1 MADELEVEV
10 EQEITMVE
18 IPEEEL
24 DFEDTEDGGA
34 VVMMEKISV
43 REASDHFA
51 NIVDDVDASLLKTS
65 INDLMTK
72 IERDKEARQ
81 KRDLQYEEGLRR
93 TGLGDDAPG
102 GAQFSG
108 ANKVVHPML
117 VEACV
122 DFSARFIKEVFP
134 PTGPVKSKILGEA
147 DKAKVG
153 KAQRKTEFMNW
164 QTTEQ
169 MVEFRSELEQLS
181 TQLPLG
187 GGQYMKFM
195 WNSRFMRP
203 TSEFVPIDDIY
214 LPFSATNF
222 YTAERKTHVQY
233 ITEMEYEKRV
243 EAGMYADV
251 DLPSPT
257 EPTFSAAERANEK
270 IEGKQNTSYNEDGL
284 RTIFEIYTFMDF
296 EDGEG
301 LAPYILSVDKS
312 SELPLCLY
320 RNWEEDDD
328 RQKEL
333 HWLVEFPFVPWRGAY
348 PIGLT
353 HMIGGL
359 SGAATGALRALLDS
373 AYIQNVPTLLK
384 LKGGPN
390 GQTLNVQPTEI
401 VEMEGGAL
409 IDDVRKLA
417 MPLPFAGPSP
427 TLFQLLG
434 FLVDAGKGVVQTSFE
449 KFNDQNPNAPVGTT
463 MAIIEQG
470 MVVFSSIHSRLHAS
484 MARSF
489 NILHRINSMYYTDEE
504 LDALDTGLEI
514 SAEDFDGPADVVPI
528 SNPAIFSEAQRFAQI
543 QAIMARA
550 QIVPQLYDP
559 IAIEEMFLRTLK
571 VPASE
576 VMAPKVGE
584 EDRDPVSE
592 NVAAAMGQGIYV
604 LTEQDHMAHLQVHL
618 PFLKSPLFGSNP
630 AIASTFLYPMSMH
643 LKDHILNYY
652 LAEAHNAVD
661 IAQSE
666 GLIPEEAEDQVKV
679 ILEVQ
684 RFIEEQL
691 GSTGIAQELGMINE
705 AAEQF
710 KPQDPAAQQGDAMQ
724 IAQLSAEIKQGE
736 LQQRTERDGARL
748 QIDQAKM
755 QSDMQTDQ
763 NKMQIQQAKMQA
775 DMQLEQAK
783 LQIEQAK
790 METSMQ
796 RDGAKIQLDQ
806 AKLDASTQISQL
818 KMQQAAEMELAK
830 LASQEADRQED
841 AELAG
846 LRELSATERNN
857 ISEMSET
864 DRMNTREQNENARK
878 AEDLAARERMNTADN
893 MTAKELAA
901 LEVITGE
908 KTSLTNGKGIDPG
921 ADV

>member
-1 MADELEVEV
+1 MAEENEIEIEVEEVTMVELPEEDELE
-10 EQEITMVE
+10 
-18 IPEEEL
+18 
-24 DFEDTEDGGA
+24 FEDTEDGGA
-34 VVMMEKISV
+34 MVRMETMSV
-43 REASDHFA
+43 REASDHFE
-51 NIVDDVDASLLKTS
+51 NIVEEVDQSLLKTA

-102 GAQFSG
+102 GAQFQG

-134 PTGPVKSKILGEA
+134 PGGPVKSKIIGEA
-147 DKAKVG
+147 DKSKVN

-233 ITEMEYEKRV
+233 VTEMEYDKRV
-243 EAGMYADV
+243 ESGMYADIE
-251 DLPSPT
+251 LPTPT
-257 EPTFSAAERANEK
+257 EPEFSAAERANEK

-312 SELPLCLY
+312 SDKALCLY
-320 RNWEEDDD
+320 RNWEEDDS
-328 RQKEL
+328 RKNEL
-333 HWLVEFPFVPWRGAY
+333 HWIVEFPFVPWRGAY

-384 LKGGPN
+384 LKGGPG

-489 NILHRINSMYYTDEE
+489 NILHRINSMYYTQEE
-504 LDALDTGLEI
+504 LDALDAGLDI

-543 QAIMARA
+543 QAIMARSA
-550 QIVPQLYDP
+550 AMPEMYD
-559 IAIEEMFLRTLK
+559 ALAVEEMFLRTLK
-571 VPASE
+571 IPPTEVLNPAPGS
-576 VMAPKVGE
+576 

-592 NVAAAMGQGIYV
+592 NVAAAMGQPIYV
-604 LTEQDHMAHLQVHL
+604 LPQQDHLAHLQVHL
-618 PFLKSPLFGSNP
+618 AFLKSPMFGSNP
-630 AIASTFLYPMSMH
+630 VIMSNFFYPMAMH
-643 LKDHILNYY
+643 MRDHLLNYY
-652 LAEAHNAVD
+652 LVEAHNAVD
-661 IAQSE
+661 EAQTEKLIAEESE
-666 GLIPEEAEDQVKV
+666 EQVEIILKV
-679 ILEVQ
+679 QE
-684 RFIEEQL
+684 FIENQL
-691 GSTGIAQELGMINE
+691 GGFAQELAQITE
-705 AAEQF
+705 TAQQF
-710 KPQDPAAQQGDAMQ
+710 KPENQPQQPGDAMK
-724 IAQLSAEIKQGE
+724 IAELSAQIKQSE
-736 LQQRTERDGARL
+736 LQQRTERDGAR
-748 QIDQAKM
+748 
-755 QSDMQTDQ
+755 
-763 NKMQIQQAKMQA
+763 IQLDNAKMQA
-775 DMQLEQAK
+775 SNEIA
-783 LQIEQAK
+783 
-790 METSMQ
+790 
-796 RDGAKIQLDQ
+796 
-806 AKLDASTQISQL
+806 QL
-818 KMQQAAEMELAK
+818 KMQQTAEIERAK
-830 LASQEADRQED
+830 LAASQQDRE
-841 AELAG
+841 ERSEIAG

-864 DRMNTREQNENARK
+864 DRLNTREQGENKRK
-878 AEDLAARERMNTADN
+878 AEDLAARERMNSSDN

-901 LEVITGE
+901 MEMESGE
-908 KTSLTNGKGIDPG
+908 KTSYTSGGGIDP
-921 ADV
+921 

>member
-1 MADELEVEV
+1 MSEE
-10 EQEITMVE
+10 EIEMTEEMTMVE
-18 IPEEEL
+18 LPEEEVS
-24 DFEDTEDGGA
+24 DVEDTEDGGA
-34 VVMMEKISV
+34 IILMESV
-43 REASDHFA
+43 TVTEGSDHFA
-51 NIVDDVDASLLKTS
+51 NIVEEVDKSLLTTS
-65 INDLMTK
+65 ISDLMTK

-81 KRDLQYEEGLRR
+81 KRDKQYEEGLRR

-134 PTGPVKSKILGEA
+134 PGGPVKSKILGEA
-147 DKAKVG
+147 DKSKVS

-195 WNSRFMRP
+195 WNKRFNRP
-203 TSEFVPIDDIY
+203 TSEFVAIDDIY

-233 ITEMEYEKRV
+233 ITQMEYEKRV
-243 EAGMYADV
+243 EAGMYADI
-251 DLPSPT
+251 DLPTPSDP
-257 EPTFSAAERANEK
+257 EFSAAERANEK
-270 IEGKQNTSYNEDGL
+270 IEGKENTSYNEDGL
-284 RTIFEIYTFMDF
+284 RTVFEIYTYIDF

-312 SELPLCLY
+312 SDKPLSLY
-320 RNWEEDDD
+320 RNWEEDDA
-328 RQKEL
+328 RKNEL
-333 HWLVEFPFVPWRGAY
+333 HWIVEFPFVPWRGAY

-449 KFNDQNPNAPVGTT
+449 KFNDTNPNAPVGTT

-489 NILHRINSMYYTDEE
+489 NILHRINSMYYTQED
-504 LDALDTGLEI
+504 LDALEAGLEI
-514 SAEDFDGPADVVPI
+514 SIEDFDGPADVVPI

-550 QIVPQLYDP
+550 AATPQMYD
-559 IAIEEMFLRTLK
+559 ARAVEEMFLRTLK
-571 VPASE
+571 IPPTEVLNPAPGS
-576 VMAPKVGE
+576 

-592 NVAAAMGQGIYV
+592 NVAAAMGQPIYV
-604 LTEQDHMAHLQVHL
+604 LPQQDHLAHLQVHL
-618 PFLKSPLFGSNP
+618 AFLKSPMFGSNP
-630 AIASTFLYPMSMH
+630 VIMSSFFYPMAMH
-643 LKDHILNYY
+643 MRDHLLNYY
-652 LAEAHNAVD
+652 LVEAHNAVD
-661 IAQSE
+661 EAQTGQLIA
-666 GLIPEEAEDQVKV
+666 EEAEEQVEIILKV
-679 ILEVQ
+679 QE
-684 RFIEEQL
+684 FIENQL
-691 GSTGIAQELGMINE
+691 GGFAQELTQITEM
-705 AAEQF
+705 AQQF
-710 KPQDPAAQQGDAMQ
+710 KPETPQENGDAMK
-724 IAQLSAEIKQGE
+724 IAELSAQIKQGE
-736 LQQRTERDGARL
+736 LQQRAERDTAQL
-748 QIDQAKM
+748 QLD
-755 QSDMQTDQ
+755 S
-763 NKMQIQQAKMQA
+763 
-775 DMQLEQAK
+775 
-783 LQIEQAK
+783 AK
-790 METSMQ
+790 ME
-796 RDGAKIQLDQ
+796 
-806 AKLDASTQISQL
+806 ASNQIAQF
-818 KMQQAAEMELAK
+818 KMQQTAEIERAK
-830 LASQEADRQED
+830 LAAKEADREEKS
-841 AELAG
+841 ELAG
-846 LRELSATERNN
+846 LRELSETERNN
-857 ISEMSET
+857 IREMSET
-864 DRMNTREQNENARK
+864 DRQNTRERGEDKRK
-878 AEDLAARERMNTADN
+878 AADLAARERMNSADN
-893 MTAKELAA
+893 LTAKELA
-901 LEVITGE
+901 EMEMESGE
-908 KTSLTNGKGIDPG
+908 KTSYSTGSGIDINP
-921 ADV
+921 